1 MNLERKHRILWIS
14 VIVLFAM
21 CITEGFLLFGR
32 SKSEESIRISL
43 AGLSDR
49 VQGVEGLSGDIKKS
63 LQELRDPH
71 ADAPWP
77 DQFFDDKFFEE
88 LDEIREKA
96 LEKFHDGKTYAGED
110 FQEEFNEEFEEEID
124 RIKRE
129 ADRFRKEIEESLGK
143 TLRKRERR
151 RSSTGPE
158 DVGGRAR
165 HRSRRVEVEVTQ
177 KEEPEALVVVLKSPG
192 LQYDNLDVEVDEE
205 KITLR
210 GERESEKRTEGRKDK
225 TYSRR
230 RTARSFTRTFPTPE
244 GVDASS
250 AEVEVDVEEI
260 RIRFPKART

>member
-1 MNLERKHRILWIS
+1 MKPETKHRILWIS
-14 VIVLFAM
+14 VIVLFAL

-32 SKSEESIRISL
+32 SKSEESIQLSL
-43 AGLSDR
+43 AGLSER

-63 LQELRDPH
+63 LQNLLDPH
-71 ADAPWP
+71 ADDPWP
-77 DQFFDDKFFEE
+77 DQFFDEEFFEE

-96 LEKFHDGKTYAGED
+96 LEKLHDGKTYAGED
-110 FQEEFNEEFEEEID
+110 FQEEFEEEID

-129 ADRFRKEIEESLGK
+129 AERFRKEIEESLGK

-151 RSSTGPE
+151 RSDTRPE
-158 DVGGRAR
+158 DVGARPR
-165 HRSRRVEVEVTQ
+165 HRSRGLEVEVTQ
-177 KEEPEALVVVLKSPG
+177 KDEPEALVLVLKSPG
-192 LQYDNLDVEVDEE
+192 LQYDNLNVEVDEE

-210 GERESEKRTEGRKDK
+210 GDRESERKTEGRKDK

-250 AEVEVDVEEI
+250 AEVEVDVDEEEI